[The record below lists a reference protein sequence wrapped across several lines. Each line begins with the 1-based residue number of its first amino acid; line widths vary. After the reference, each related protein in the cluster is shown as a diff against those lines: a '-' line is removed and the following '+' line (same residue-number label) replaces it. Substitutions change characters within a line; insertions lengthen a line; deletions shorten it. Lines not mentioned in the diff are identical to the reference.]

1 MGAVSSSEYR
11 DLLEHADARKWYD
24 PDAPVVRVR
33 HDAIIVLVCV
43 CNALSLLI
51 MCARI
56 VAQWKRYAKFRR
68 ECWWNLLIAV
78 ILVFP
83 FWTSQVMMY
92 RYGSGLHMRNVKM
105 EWRIPHW
112 RWTLPW
118 ASFYVLEAMVKV
130 SMSITLLQMIPQ
142 NYKLFRRAIYA
153 MCFVILGLGFAV
165 VFVWIFQCQPLM
177 SNFSY
182 GVQRSWCADFN
193 AVRYSWVGIAIGI
206 DVALV
211 YIPMKIIRLVRLR
224 GREKKV
230 LHAVFCGNLLGTAA
244 TAVAIYG
251 IWESRFPEAEKDL
264 HWYESVLVMYNS
276 VEILLYTFGASLVIF
291 SRYLVVRVSRR
302 RAGSQQDA
310 EAPVTGFHPTEDEKL
325 HKGATSHVWY
335 LRSFDM
341 SRSDP
346 LTRPSLD
353 SIAADSI
360 IPAPAKMH
368 VGHGTD
374 PEMTLVTETQVT
386 RMLSGSTIV

>member
-11 DLLEHADARKWYD
+11 DLLEHTDARKWYD

-43 CNALSLLI
+43 CNALSLLV

-68 ECWWNLLIAV
+68 ECWWNLLIA
-78 ILVFP
+78 
-83 FWTSQVMMY
+83 
-92 RYGSGLHMRNVKM
+92 
-105 EWRIPHW
+105 
-112 RWTLPW
+112 WTLPW

-211 YIPMKIIRLVRLR
+211 YIPMKIIRLTFPAFNSV
-224 GREKKV
+224 
-230 LHAVFCGNLLGTAA
+230 AA
-244 TAVAIYG
+244 NAMLSAVAIYG